1 MTIKT
6 RIVSSVGAIA
16 RRHVVALPEQARDD
30 ADIFPLSTT
39 YRVNGDR
46 LTTSLLEP
54 HPGDLELTLL
64 GYDGHTPNR
73 LLWHADAVL
82 YAGPCELTM
91 DLASGQ
97 VTVAG
102 ASLGRFDPK
111 VVRRRFCCQ
120 HVFSGAGRT
129 RTRLTGHYRVRTD
142 ATVDESYY
150 AGDNYVDY
158 EEQADGDHRIVIDL
172 LAAHG
177 AQSPVLEVGCAT
189 GGLMARLLERGYD
202 ACGMDESAWALGEA
216 RRRVPADRLVQCM
229 LGSDD
234 VPDAIAARAPFRTIV
249 LWAVLEHFVDPF
261 ATVALLTRYAAPD
274 ALILINTTNADSFTH
289 RMLGPQWEGYVDWT
303 HRGVDQVSSTRLR
316 EELPRLGWTI
326 VSLDTS
332 GVWTMDAD
340 PTAATLRE
348 WWAHDAR
355 FRRFVIER
363 ELGDYVTCVARRTA
377 R

>member
-16 RRHVVALPEQARDD
+16 RRHVVALPEQARDE
-30 ADIFPLSTT
+30 ADIFRLSTT
-39 YRVNGDR
+39 YRVDGDV
-46 LTTSLLEP
+46 LKTSLLEP
-54 HPGDLELTLL
+54 QAGDLEVTLL

-73 LLWHADAVL
+73 SLWRADDL
-82 YAGPCELTM
+82 RYAGPCECTM

-97 VTVAG
+97 VTLGG
-102 ASLGRFDPK
+102 ASVGRFDPK
-111 VVRRRFCCQ
+111 AVQRRFCWQ
-120 HVFSGAGRT
+120 YALTGPGRP
-129 RTRLTGHYRVRTD
+129 RTRLTGHYRVRID

-172 LAAHG
+172 LAAHA

-189 GGLMARLLERGYD
+189 GGLMVRLLASGYD

-216 RRRVPADRLVQCM
+216 RRRVPADRLIQCT
-229 LGSDD
+229 LGSDGLPEA
-234 VPDAIAARAPFRTIV
+234 VAARAPFRTIV
-249 LWAVLEHFVDPF
+249 LWAVLEHFADPF

-303 HRGVDQVSSTRLR
+303 HRGVDQVSTTRLR
-316 EELPRLGWTI
+316 EELPRLGWDV
-326 VSLDTS
+326 VSLETS

-363 ELGDYVTCVARRTA
+363 ELGDYVTCIARRMV